1 MNQRHSEDP
10 IAMPA
15 VVEDIP
21 RFLDVRQVAQYLNLN
36 EKKVYALAS
45 EGRIPGT
52 KVTGKWM
59 FPRDLVDR
67 WMLESS
73 HGGLLADRLLMA
85 GSDDP
90 LLHRVV
96 RNLGRDTG
104 ARALVSYTPTGTR
117 LGLELLQAHRAD
129 ACPLHWGPIEESHL
143 RHPALLG
150 QYGGHRRWVLIRA
163 FRREQG
169 LMLRP
174 DLADEGDEPGALLR
188 RPLRWAM
195 RQDGAGTRRFFEEI
209 LSRHRVDA
217 RSLHVATTALSE
229 RDAASAISLGLADAA
244 PGSRAAAAEN
254 GLGFVGTGWEAFDL
268 ALERGIYFRKLF
280 QDLIARL
287 QDTTTEHL
295 AGLLG
300 GYDLAEAGRLVWG
313 QD

>member
-1 MNQRHSEDP
+1 
-10 IAMPA
+10 MPEGTPTTKPA
-15 VVEDIP
+15 PVLGLP

-36 EKKVYALAS
+36 EKKVYALVS

-59 FPRDLVDR
+59 FPRDLIDR
-67 WMLESS
+67 WMMESS
-73 HGGLLADRLLMA
+73 HGGLLSDRLIMA
-85 GSDDP
+85 GGDDP

-96 RNLGRDTG
+96 RNLTRDAG
-104 ARALVSYTPTGTR
+104 ARALVSYTATGTR

-129 ACPLHWGPIEESHL
+129 ACPMHWGPSEESHL

-169 LMLRP
+169 VLLRP
-174 DLADEGDEPGALLR
+174 ELANGGVDLGRLLR

-195 RQDGAGTRRFFEEI
+195 RQEGAGARRFFDETLTRYGSEVRT
-209 LSRHRVDA
+209 LNAQV
-217 RSLHVATTALSE
+217 TALSE
-229 RDAASAISLGLADAA
+229 RDAAAALVLGLADAA
-244 PGSRAAAAEN
+244 PGGRAAAAEM
-254 GLGFVGTGWEAFDL
+254 GLGFVSIGWESFDL

-280 QDLIARL
+280 QALIARL
-287 QDTTTEHL
+287 RDPETAQL
-295 AGLLG
+295 ARLLG

>member
-1 MNQRHSEDP
+1 MSTLPE
-10 IAMPA
+10 
-15 VVEDIP
+15 ELP
-21 RFLDVRQVAQYLNLN
+21 RFLDVRQAAQYLNLN
-36 EKKVYALAS
+36 EKKVYALVS

-59 FPRDLVDR
+59 FPRDLIDR

-73 HGGLLADRLLMA
+73 HGGLLCDRMIMA

-96 RNLGRDTG
+96 GNLTRDLG
-104 ARALVSYTPTGTR
+104 PRALVSYAPTGAR
-117 LGLELLQAHRAD
+117 LGLELLQGHRAD
-129 ACPLHWGPIEESHL
+129 ACPIHWGPSEESHL

-169 LMLRP
+169 VMLRQDLGGEGL
-174 DLADEGDEPGALLR
+174 DLAALLR
-188 RPLRWAM
+188 SPLRWAM
-195 RQDGAGTRRFFEEI
+195 RQEGAGTRRFFDEALI
-209 LSRHRVDA
+209 RHGVEA
-217 RSLHVATTALSE
+217 RTLNTAVTALSE
-229 RDAASAISLGLADAA
+229 RDAAAAIALDQADAA
-244 PGSRAAAAEN
+244 PGARATAAEA
-254 GLGFVGTGWEAFDL
+254 GLAFAPTGWESFDF
-268 ALERGIYFRKLF
+268 ALERGIWFRQLF

-287 QDTTTEHL
+287 QGPETATL
-295 AGLLG
+295 AALLG